1 LQAHRRQAEALPEDQ
16 RGLLIKSIERIDR
29 LEGLVFWDLVDQSS
43 ERLRRLDKRMHDED
57 QAMAEIDVRI
67 TNVRAAEDALM
78 AGVNTDFLALQT
90 RADTI
95 TRSVGMALAQR
106 EAMLGAELKAGMARE
121 TRQLERHLLVT
132 RIAIARATD
141 RLAMGSPDAGLDLG
155 ELR

>member
-1 LQAHRRQAEALPEDQ
+1 
-16 RGLLIKSIERIDR
+16 
-29 LEGLVFWDLVDQSS
+29 
-43 ERLRRLDKRMHDED
+43 MNDED
-57 QAMAEIDVRI
+57 QTMAEIDVRI
-67 TNVRAAEDALM
+67 ATVRAAEDALM

-95 TRSVGMALAQR
+95 THSVGMALAQR

-121 TRQLERHLLVT
+121 TRQLQHHLLVT

-155 ELR
+155 DLR